1 MEAYGRSALDSQIW
15 TISVPRSTP
24 RLYYN
29 LDDRLGEAEHRRT
42 PDFTKYQFDGHGLRR
57 YYSIDWCVCSAR
69 GAKTIIS
76 DEK

>member
-57 YYSIDWCVCSAR
+57 FRVPYTGKEVALSPVAM
-69 GAKTIIS
+69 
-76 DEK
+76 